1 MKNLELWDINVSLE
15 DKFSEADTGH
25 IRIKYVNDMIFNEY
39 NYSTDGR
46 SQVMEYDAKVIQ
58 VAIFYFVFYSL
69 MYSIDCCFTIFS
81 TGVWKV
87 LQVIMASRVLF
98 RCFV

>member
-46 SQVMEYDAKVIQ
+46 SQVMEYDAKVIP

-81 TGVWKV
+81 TGV
-87 LQVIMASRVLF
+87 
-98 RCFV
+98 